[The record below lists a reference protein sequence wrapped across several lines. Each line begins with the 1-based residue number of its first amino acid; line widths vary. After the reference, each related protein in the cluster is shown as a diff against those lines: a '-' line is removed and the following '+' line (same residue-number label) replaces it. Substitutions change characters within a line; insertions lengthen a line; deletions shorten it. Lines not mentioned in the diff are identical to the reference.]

1 MIFLVILVDT
11 IFSVIVVPI
20 IMAHTVRCCRLIVAE
35 IVLRIPLMIKLL
47 IIRKTTLT
55 SSCGLLLLLYLEI
68 TGGCLVGLL
77 VVMVAERP

>member
-1 MIFLVILVDT
+1 
-11 IFSVIVVPI
+11 
-20 IMAHTVRCCRLIVAE
+20 
-35 IVLRIPLMIKLL
+35 MIKLL

-55 SSCGLLLLLYLEI
+55 SSRLLLLLLLYLEI